1 MWASTKEAIT
11 TNVIKV
17 AGSGQVLRKQWCAY
31 VGKYTKEAVVCVA
44 VTTNVVKVAGCGQV
58 PRKQWCA

>member
-1 MWASTKEAIT
+1 MWASTKEAVI

-17 AGSGQVLRKQWCAY
+17 AGCGQVLRKQWCAY
-31 VGKYTKEAVVCVA
+31 VASTNEAVVCVA

>member
-1 MWASTKEAIT
+1 MWASTKEAVVCVAAT

-17 AGSGQVLRKQWCAY
+17 AGCGQVRRR
-31 VGKYTKEAVVCVA
+31 
-44 VTTNVVKVAGCGQV
+44 NVVKVAGCGQV